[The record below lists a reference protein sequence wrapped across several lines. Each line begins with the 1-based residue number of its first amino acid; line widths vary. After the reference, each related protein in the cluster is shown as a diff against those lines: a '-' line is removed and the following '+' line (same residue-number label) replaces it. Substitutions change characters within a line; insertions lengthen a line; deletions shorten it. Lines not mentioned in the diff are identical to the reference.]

1 MRTFPSEYRYHLETE
16 LVTDLVIIN
25 EAMASNSNNHSA
37 ANSIIYRQFSLL
49 PRTIKEWNKFQ
60 SEATTSNTLVTFVS
74 KA

>member
-49 PRTIKEWNKFQ
+49 PRTIKEWN
-60 SEATTSNTLVTFVS
+60 ELPPRAAAANTL
-74 KA
+74 